1 MLFLKGLL
9 PSCAVQKR
17 YVEGNVSPRP
27 LTGITAKKKKKTIR
41 AVSTIRQLSWPRTEG
56 IQAEASTSS
65 RYTLK
70 VFSFVFSPL

>member
-9 PSCAVQKR
+9 PSCAVQRR
-17 YVEGNVSPRP
+17 YVVGNVSPRP
-27 LTGITAKKKKKTIR
+27 LTGITAKKTKTIR